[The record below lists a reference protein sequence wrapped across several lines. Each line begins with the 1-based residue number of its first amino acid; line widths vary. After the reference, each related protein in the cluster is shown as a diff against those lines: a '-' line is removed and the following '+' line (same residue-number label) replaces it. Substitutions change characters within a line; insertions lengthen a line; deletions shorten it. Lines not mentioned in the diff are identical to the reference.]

1 MKKDNFEIIM
11 AALENRKASCSSYLK
26 DIQST
31 ADLSTVTLARAAE
44 LKKFCIEEENIMTNI
59 VMVDLYHVIGMG
71 ELSPVQMMQFTYS
84 IKEYLEY
91 RPVIKAI
98 VKNLDSIMSLPK
110 IPVKTK
116 YKLQG
121 LGGLVLTKGE
131 GPVVDETTAAD
142 LSTDL
147 PFSLDGS
154 IIKVNKAKLESFIS
168 IMSTLFKT
176 SFSIEK
182 FKQKSSEL
190 KEYAGIQWKEVT
202 ESELI
207 GTFKSNEL
215 RTKITSYYNK
225 RKMDM

>member
-11 AALENRKASCSSYLK
+11 AALETRKTLCSSYLK

-31 ADLSTVTLARAAE
+31 ADLSTVTLARAVE

-110 IPVKTK
+110 IPVKTR

-131 GPVVDETTAAD
+131 GPVVDDTAD
-142 LSTDL
+142 ITDL

-190 KEYAGIQWKEVT
+190 KEYAGIQWQEVT
-202 ESELI
+202 DTELI
-207 GTFKSNEL
+207 GTFKSTNL
-215 RTKITSYYNK
+215 ITKVTSYYNK
-225 RKMDM
+225 RKMDV

>member
-11 AALENRKASCSSYLK
+11 KELGIRKCLCNLHLS

-31 ADLSTVTLARAAE
+31 ADLSTVTLARAVE
-44 LKKFCIEEENIMTNI
+44 LKKFCIEEEHIMTNI
-59 VMVDLYHVIGMG
+59 VMVDLYHIIGMG

-110 IPVKTK
+110 IPVKTR

-131 GPVVDETTAAD
+131 GPVVDETTEVD

-154 IIKVNKAKLESFIS
+154 IIKVTKDKLESFIS

-190 KEYAGIQWKEVT
+190 KEYAGIQWQEVT
-202 ESELI
+202 DTELI
-207 GTFKSNEL
+207 GTFKSTNL
-215 RTKITSYYNK
+215 KTRVTSYYNK
-225 RKMDM
+225 RKMDV